1 MRISDWSSDVCS
13 SDLEIE
19 RRSEDFLDAEVAD
32 TGKPRAV
39 AAHIDVPRGASNF
52 RMFADIVTTLPTESF
67 GTPTPDGSGAINYA
81 VRKPKGVIA
90 IVCPWN
96 FPLLLMT
103 WKVGPALACG
113 NTVIV
118 QPSEET
124 PRTAALLGAVMDAG
138 GMRTEARRDGKGG
151 VSSCRMRG

>member
-81 VRKPKGVIA
+81 VRKPKDRKSVVYGKSVS
-90 IVCPWN
+90 VRVD
-96 FPLLLMT
+96 T
-103 WKVGPALACG
+103 
-113 NTVIV
+113 
-118 QPSEET
+118 
-124 PRTAALLGAVMDAG
+124 G
-138 GMRTEARRDGKGG
+138 GRRLIKKKKIQ
-151 VSSCRMRG
+151 